1 MSPEPR
7 SSRPSSAREVRLAHF
22 MPDQS
27 TGPMPPQG
35 PASAT
40 LALSVGGDALIILDA
55 AGRVT
60 FMNASAE
67 ALLGVDRQ
75 LLSGHALG
83 DFLSGTPANGASRT
97 WWTRVAALG
106 RPPGAPAKRHQGC
119 TIQTADGSPRRVTC
133 EVFDLAPHTLLIL
146 TPEDGPAADPKVLAY
161 RANFDGLTGLP
172 NRAALQE
179 RLTLLHR
186 SASTLGKCYGLLLL
200 DLDHF
205 KVINDRFGHA
215 AGDHALAAAGRRIAE
230 QVRDRDMVGRWG
242 GEEFL
247 CLLPEVDRAKAEEIA
262 ERVRAGVAA
271 TPVEHEE
278 RQIRITASIGA
289 VAFPADGDDPDT
301 LLAKADSAL
310 YEAKRAGRN
319 QVRCHTASS
328 ANVFS
333 LANLIENAL
342 ASDRLLPAY
351 QPVIDLNTGELR
363 GEEALAR
370 IRRPAG
376 DWLAASAFV
385 PAAEQLNLVHRID
398 HRIIQRALAR
408 CADRVLSGAL
418 PGVLFINFSADFLRH
433 RDLVADAIASMKS
446 QCDRC
451 GDLLGADKPLVI
463 EITERQFLADTEE
476 ARQVLAPFRELGVRL
491 AIDDFGAGYS
501 SLHYLAELPVDFVK
515 IEGTLVRRMASEPR
529 VRAVVQGIQSLATD
543 LGVITV
549 AEGIE
554 DDATLDLLR
563 RIGVDWGQGYL
574 FGRPA
579 VPVAWAAT

>member
-1 MSPEPR
+1 VIHR
-7 SSRPSSAREVRLAHF
+7 
-22 MPDQS
+22 
-27 TGPMPPQG
+27 
-35 PASAT
+35 
-40 LALSVGGDALIILDA
+40 
-55 AGRVT
+55 
-60 FMNASAE
+60 
-67 ALLGVDRQ
+67 
-75 LLSGHALG
+75 
-83 DFLSGTPANGASRT
+83 
-97 WWTRVAALG
+97 
-106 RPPGAPAKRHQGC
+106 
-119 TIQTADGSPRRVTC
+119 ADGRPRRVTC
-133 EVFDLAPHTLLIL
+133 EVFDLAPHRLLVL
-146 TPEDGPAADPKVLAY
+146 TPEDAPASDPEVLAY
-161 RANFDGLTGLP
+161 RANFDALTGLP
-172 NRAALQE
+172 NRAALQD

-186 SASTLGKCYGLLLL
+186 SASTLGKGYGLLLL

-215 AGDHALAAAGRRIAE
+215 AGDHALAAAGRCIAL
-230 QVRDRDMVGRWG
+230 QVRDRDLVGRWG

-247 CLLPEVDRAKAEEIA
+247 CLLPAVDRSQVTEIA

-271 TPVEHEE
+271 TPVAHDDC
-278 RQIRITASIGA
+278 QIRMTASIGA
-289 VAFPADGDDPDT
+289 VAFPDDGDDPDT
-301 LLAKADSAL
+301 LLAKADAAL

-319 QVRCHTASS
+319 QVRRHSASC
-328 ANVFS
+328 ANVFG
-333 LANLIENAL
+333 LANLIEHAL
-342 ASDRLLPAY
+342 VSDRLVPAY

-370 IRRPAG
+370 IRRPEG

-398 HRIIQRALAR
+398 QGIIRQALAR
-408 CADRVLSGAL
+408 CADRVLGGAL

-433 RDLVADAIASMKS
+433 RDLVADAIASMRS
-446 QCDRC
+446 QCARC
-451 GDLLGADKPLVI
+451 GELLGPDKPLVI
-463 EITERQFLADTEE
+463 EITERQFLTDTEE
-476 ARQVLAPFRELGVRL
+476 ALQVLAPFRELGVRL

-515 IEGTLVRRMASEPR
+515 IEGTLVRRMAGEPR

-554 DDATLDLLR
+554 DQATLDTLR